1 MLRMVPLPRFRGGR
15 ISALVL
21 AAHVRPSF
29 ANTAT
34 LEVRRESRA
43 TEKEGV
49 VPAISCPLRPFATPR
64 NKGSGTPTDAVIL
77 VPCCWARPRIH
88 RDAHIYRRSTAVLT
102 QGRSPPKG
110 PAPGHAS
117 WDVAERR
124 SLDPP
129 SGGRSARRL
138 CGCYPP
144 EPVPVQRAPRAPV
157 GSAGRLMP
165 KAARERFATPPAG
178 TALAPLPRCASGAD
192 PLLSEKQSP

>member
-1 MLRMVPLPRFRGGR
+1 MRRRGARRKKKGWCLLFSVR
-15 ISALVL
+15 Y
-21 AAHVRPSF
+21 AHF
-29 ANTAT
+29 AT
-34 LEVRRESRA
+34 LRR
-43 TEKEGV
+43 
-49 VPAISCPLRPFATPR
+49 
-64 NKGSGTPTDAVIL
+64 KGSGTPTDAVLL
-77 VPCCWARPRIH
+77 VPCCWARPRIL

-129 SGGRSARRL
+129 SGGRSARSL
-138 CGCYPP
+138 CGRYPP

-178 TALAPLPRCASGAD
+178 TALAPLPRRAFEAG
-192 PLLSEKQSP
+192 PLRERDSPESCN